1 MARVLVC
8 LNSEQVVA
16 NVIALGHVRPDRLVV
31 ISTPQ
36 MVEQLDSLRACA
48 TQMGIAEPMET
59 ILVPPWDFTAIEDG
73 LSQHPIATP
82 SGDEIILNATGGTK
96 PMALTALH
104 HFQSLPLF
112 SAIYLDSRN
121 GLIHRFAPPPPTKC
135 SVERYP
141 DIPLYLRA
149 YGFRAD
155 YFEPKPEM
163 DALSLFVEREL
174 KEIEGL
180 VVKFREALH
189 DGMRAHLILNGVHTL
204 EETGKWRQFLVRL
217 VEAGIIS
224 SWDWSAASRTLTVKT
239 IHPAVTYRYFGQC
252 GWLEHLVYTV
262 VKRFADETLLNV
274 KAVRPSS
281 DQQSPMAEYDV
292 VARFGATLVFFE
304 CKGGNEVRDSGQLA
318 DRIQAIHSKARL
330 AGGVFAKP
338 ILVLAG
344 RFHHP
349 TPFQRERARVSGV
362 EIITPDE
369 VSGFLDKRVEE
380 LCRPFCGVA

>member
-1 MARVLVC
+1 MAKILIC

-16 NVIALGHVRPDRLVV
+16 NVIALEHVRPDRLVV

-36 MVEQLDSLRACA
+36 MTEQLESLRACA
-48 TQMGIAEPMET
+48 VQMGIPQPVEI
-59 ILVPPWDFTAIEDG
+59 ILVPPWDFTGIEDG
-73 LSQHPIATP
+73 LSQHPTAAAP
-82 SGDEIILNATGGTK
+82 GDEIILNATGGTK

-104 HFQSLPLF
+104 HFQSHPHF

-121 GLIHRFAPPPPTKC
+121 GVFHRFAPPPATQC
-135 SVERYP
+135 AVAQYP

-149 YGFRAD
+149 YGFQAESFQPR
-155 YFEPKPEM
+155 PELEL
-163 DALSLFVEREL
+163 LSLFVEREL

-180 VVKFREALH
+180 LVKFKESLR

-204 EETGKWRQFLVRL
+204 EEAGKWRQFLL
-217 VEAGIIS
+217 QLTEGGIIS
-224 SWDWSAASRTLTVKT
+224 SWDWGPASRTLTVKT

-274 KAVRPSS
+274 KAIRSSS

-304 CKGGNEVRDSGQLA
+304 CKGGNEVRDSGQLG
-318 DRIQAIHSKARL
+318 DTIQAIHSKAKL

-344 RFHHP
+344 RFHRP

-362 EIITPDE
+362 EIIIPDE
-369 VSGFLDKRVEE
+369 VTGFLDKRVEE